1 MSPQRDEARDTREPQ
16 DDEARIARERESL
29 ERGFHGEEEDVSTP
43 QKDFLAAIVVGVFAL
58 AVMVL
63 ASQQPNPG
71 RMLTAPGL
79 MPFITG
85 LSLFAMA
92 IGLAVGAM
100 RDGGAKGLR
109 NAFRADAVQSD
120 AHAGRAWALL
130 ALLITWVVLIDLL
143 PFEFSYRLGG
153 TEIDF
158 GGFEAVSTVV
168 LAVILRIFWRA
179 SALRCVVAAGVTVL
193 VFASIFRYGFNIPL
207 PGTG

>member
-1 MSPQRDEARDTREPQ
+1 MNPEKARDEPQ
-16 DDEARIARERESL
+16 DVEARIAQERASL
-29 ERGFHGEEEDVSTP
+29 EQGFHGEEEDASTP
-43 QKDFLAAIVVGVFAL
+43 QKDLLAAIVVGVFAL

-71 RMLTAPGL
+71 RALTAPGL
-79 MPFITG
+79 LPFITG
-85 LSLFAMA
+85 ITLFAMA
-92 IGLAVGAM
+92 IGLAVGAL

-109 NAFRADAVQSD
+109 NAFRTDASQSD

-130 ALLITWVVLIDLL
+130 GLLLAWVVLIDAL
-143 PFEFSYRLGG
+143 PFEFSYRLAG

-158 GGFEAVSTVV
+158 GGFEAISTLV
-168 LAVILRIFWRA
+168 LAVILRVFWRA